1 MTNTLN
7 TPAEVVEMNYPLRI
21 ERYQRREGSGGEGR
35 NRGGDGLTREFRFLE
50 QAEVTLLTERRA
62 QMPWG
67 LAGGQS
73 GAAGANWLDGQALG
87 GKAKLTVHAG
97 QVLRIETPG
106 GGGWGH
112 PSSDPAPDVG
122 E

>member
-67 LAGGQS
+67 LAGGQA
-73 GAAGANWLDGQALG
+73 GASGANWLDGQALG
-87 GKAKLTVHAG
+87 GKVMLTVHAG
-97 QVLRIETPG
+97 QVLSLPRVACMDRSPVSVM
-106 GGGWGH
+106 
-112 PSSDPAPDVG
+112 P
-122 E
+122 